1 MSTLKSHIQQLLA
14 ADETEDAIQTL
25 LHTEL
30 ATPEATK
37 DFRDQVILQS
47 AQHQHYRKLVR
58 ENTQD
63 YGELVR
69 TRNKVNLALLQ
80 LADELPADA
89 PIPALPAKEAPQ
101 GVSENRLKNRLL
113 WLMAIAKL
121 IVIGFTFT
129 LYESGSFSSDQFMA
143 TVTLLVP
150 VFVTYLSLM
159 FKDQVERR
167 HSVVHPDKHVT
178 RQFERM
184 VYGLVLVYTLLLF
197 FVINLRGPGTI
208 SFKQMNAMLALVE
221 SGLGVYV
228 TQVIF
233 TIFKKNP

>member
-1 MSTLKSHIQQLLA
+1 MSTLKTHIQQLLA
-14 ADETEDAIQTL
+14 ADETEEAIKIL
-25 LHTEL
+25 LHTEMEGQ
-30 ATPEATK
+30 EATEE
-37 DFRDQVILQS
+37 FRELVILQS
-47 AQHQHYRKLVR
+47 AQYQHYRKLVL

-63 YGELVR
+63 YGDLVR

-80 LADELPADA
+80 LADDLPADA
-89 PIPALPAKEAPQ
+89 PIPELPATEAPQ

-113 WLMAIAKL
+113 WLVAIAKL
-121 IVIGFTFT
+121 LVIGFTFT

-150 VFVTYLSLM
+150 IFVTYLSLM
-159 FKDQVERR
+159 FKDQIERR
-167 HSVVHPDKHVT
+167 HTIVHPDKHVT

-184 VYGLVLVYTLLLF
+184 AYGLVLAYTFLLL

-208 SFKQMNAMLALVE
+208 SFNQMNAMLALVE

-233 TIFKKNP
+233 TVFKKR